1 MNKTFKYQIYAVPI
15 GWIGLISSTKGL
27 TNCLIDSTY
36 NNLETRMK
44 RLINLEEVPQN
55 LSESIKP
62 VSYTHLR
69 AHET

>member
-55 LSESIKP
+55 L
-62 VSYTHLR
+62 
-69 AHET
+69 